1 MARKILSHT
10 VMQER
15 EVALVA
21 GMADHSR
28 RTQYELYRYCAD
40 YFWDNYRAVFFA
52 DETAADEILQNAFIA
67 LWENIE
73 QQRIYA
79 KEGRLMGRDD
89 KPLSSSLLTY
99 FMGIARL
106 KYLEWVRENPIC
118 KDPESLQVLSVR
130 KQQKEM
136 EEYIGMLYDY
146 GEQVMLG
153 IVADVISRMSPRCSE
168 ILTKFYYEEKTLD
181 NILVEI
187 PSFSSKDALKTK
199 KNKCMNSLR
208 ETSVEIYQ
216 RYLNT

>member
-1 MARKILSHT
+1 MTRKIFLRT
-10 VMQER
+10 AKQDR
-15 EVALVA
+15 EVALIA

-40 YFWDNYRAVFFA
+40 YFWDNYRALFFA
-52 DETAADEILQNAFIA
+52 EETVADEILQNTFIA

-73 QQRIYA
+73 RHRIYV
-79 KEGRLMGRDD
+79 KEGRLIGRDD
-89 KPLSSSLLTY
+89 KPLNSSLLTY

-118 KDPESLQVLSVR
+118 KDPETEQVLSVR
-130 KQQKEM
+130 KQGFDM
-136 EEYIGMLYDY
+136 EEYVGALYDY
-146 GEQVMLG
+146 SDHVKLG
-153 IVADVISRMSPRCSE
+153 IVADVISRMSPRCCE

-181 NILVEI
+181 AILLEI

-216 RYLNT
+216 RYLNA